1 MGLGTDRFGSTGRT
15 HFGRADAPGHLSM
28 QRPAHIA
35 GRVLSAV
42 PDAVN
47 ATLFLLAWLA
57 PTLIGPHWIKTMML
71 VMLFEFI
78 CIHSSAFMM
87 GIGEQKSMSRV
98 QRSLAMLGLGTV
110 YLGLAA
116 AFSLIFEAWWPVFAF
131 LWLLLGKIVA
141 LWSHQGT
148 TPHYGQFVWAM
159 STGLFIAA
167 VVLGAVI
174 PFPALMITEEVR
186 AQAAIP
192 GSGLWVDN
200 PQRMLAS
207 GAAYFGAM
215 VWVKLKY

>member
-1 MGLGTDRFGSTGRT
+1 
-15 HFGRADAPGHLSM
+15 M
-28 QRPAHIA
+28 QRPASSI
-35 GRVLSAV
+35 GRAVSAV

-47 ATLFLLAWLA
+47 AGLFLAAWVA

-87 GIGEQKSMSRV
+87 GIGERKSLGRV
-98 QRSLAMLGLGTV
+98 QRSLAMMGLGIV
-110 YLGLAA
+110 YLGLAG

-131 LWLLLGKIVA
+131 LWLLLGKIIA
-141 LWSHQGT
+141 LWSHRGETQ
-148 TPHYGQFVWAM
+148 PYGQFIWAM

-174 PFPALMITEEVR
+174 PMPALMITDEVR

-200 PQRMLAS
+200 PQQMLAS
-207 GAAYFGAM
+207 GVAYFAAL
-215 VWVKLKY
+215 VWVKLRY